1 VDRVV
6 VPRER
11 LLQHDHGGNDRWT
24 PWRVLVVTQLCQ
36 RTTGTQ
42 VCRALDGFFERWP
55 TPHALASA
63 NTELEKQLKPAGFV
77 KTRAGR
83 LREMSSRYASWIDD
97 LPLEGGTLAPPVRYP
112 PAPIVRGWPGVGKY
126 TEEAYRLIV
135 EGDLS
140 FEPEDKELVRFWA
153 FKTSS

>member
-1 VDRVV
+1 MGRRDV

-11 LLQHDHGGNDRWT
+11 LLQHDFGGDDRWT
-24 PWRVLVVTQLCQ
+24 PWRVLVVTQMCQ

-42 VCRALDGFFERWP
+42 VVNAMTGFFERWP
-55 TPHALASA
+55 TPDSLASA

-77 KTRAGR
+77 KTRAAR
-83 LREMSSRYASWIDD
+83 LREMSSRYAFWVEDNPD
-97 LPLEGGTLAPPVRYP
+97 LDRP
-112 PAPIVRGWPGVGKY
+112 PALVVRSWPGVGKY

-153 FKTSS
+153 YKTSS